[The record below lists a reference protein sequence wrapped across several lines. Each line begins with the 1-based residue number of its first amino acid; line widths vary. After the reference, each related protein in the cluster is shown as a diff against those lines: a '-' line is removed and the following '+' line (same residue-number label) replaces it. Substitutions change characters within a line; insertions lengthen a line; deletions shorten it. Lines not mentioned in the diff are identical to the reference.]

1 METET
6 YAESGTIQT
15 TFSYTPSETEQE
27 RNLITGFKGEIIV
40 FEKFKEMGYTPKC
53 PSISSENDYD
63 RRIEMNGKVYYC
75 KINYEKYDISFTTK
89 KGTEV
94 FVEVKATTGKK
105 ERQTNMPISYNEL
118 SMIEQCNDNNHRR
131 YLLARVFGV
140 GQTIQDIYLFD
151 AYLLGDTT
159 LMDTL

>member
-1 METET
+1 MV
-6 YAESGTIQT
+6 
-15 TFSYTPSETEQE
+15 
-27 RNLITGFKGEIIV
+27 R
-40 FEKFKEMGYTPKC
+40 
-53 PSISSENDYD
+53 
-63 RRIEMNGKVYYC
+63 YYR

-118 SMIEQCNDNNHRR
+118 SMIEQCNDNNHKR

-151 AYLLGDTT
+151 AYLFGDTM
-159 LMDTL
+159 LMNNFIV

>member
-1 METET
+1 MQISQYKRKRTRVIYSFIEDFDGIRQNLRDKGYNTDLLETET

-75 KINYEKYDISFTTK
+75 KINYEKYDISLQQRK
-89 KGTEV
+89 VRK
-94 FVEVKATTGKK
+94 
-105 ERQTNMPISYNEL
+105 
-118 SMIEQCNDNNHRR
+118 
-131 YLLARVFGV
+131 YLWK
-140 GQTIQDIYLFD
+140 
-151 AYLLGDTT
+151 
-159 LMDTL
+159 